1 MTGKRVLVTGGAGFI
16 GLHVSDRLVEVGCDV
31 VVTDDLKGGKMD
43 SLLESMDKVDFGKI
57 DIRDYE
63 ALKDAMADVKV
74 IFHIAADANVPYSV
88 ANPDCEFETNTG
100 GTGDGFICE
109 LSEVD
114 VAEKIFIGLDER
126 GEGMGRR
133 CIENAKRYE

>member
-1 MTGKRVLVTGGAGFI
+1 MNMTGKRVLVTGGAGFI

-63 ALKDAMADVKV
+63 ALKDAMADVIV
-74 IFHIAADANVPYSV
+74 TNLIFLTYVPHQ
-88 ANPDCEFETNTG
+88 
-100 GTGDGFICE
+100 
-109 LSEVD
+109 
-114 VAEKIFIGLDER
+114 
-126 GEGMGRR
+126 
-133 CIENAKRYE
+133 